1 MKPIRKKWL
10 FGISIA
16 ILLTLLGFTREFV
29 FENMNAQLY
38 KLWYGLPEY
47 HLPSSLGFMNSWEA
61 DTLYYLKYPLTLLTV
76 LLYYIIAQKTIHFY
90 FHARKLRRISL
101 YTHGFILLIGG
112 AFYLYGVVFND
123 FDQGYKFSRIF
134 MDFLQS
140 PLLLMILLPACKLLE
155 TTEN

>member
-1 MKPIRKKWL
+1 MKPAHKKWL
-10 FGISIA
+10 FGIGIA
-16 ILLTLLGFTREFV
+16 GLLILMGFIREFV

-38 KLWYGLPEY
+38 KLWYDYKDYQLPEA
-47 HLPSSLGFMNSWEA
+47 LSFMGSWEA
-61 DTLYYLKYPLTLLTV
+61 DTLYYAKYPLTLFTV
-76 LLYYIIAQKTIHFY
+76 LLYYTVAQITIRYY
-90 FHARKLRRISL
+90 FKERKLRRLSL
-101 YTHGFILLIGG
+101 FAHALFLLIGG
-112 AFYLYGVVFND
+112 LFYLYGVVFND